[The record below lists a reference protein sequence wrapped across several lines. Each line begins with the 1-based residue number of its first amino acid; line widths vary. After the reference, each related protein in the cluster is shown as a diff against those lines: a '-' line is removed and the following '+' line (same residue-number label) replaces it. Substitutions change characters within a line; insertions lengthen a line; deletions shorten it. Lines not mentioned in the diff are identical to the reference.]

1 MFVCVFFFCSCSP
14 PPPAHTLQPTH
25 WPLPLSAG
33 WLPRLQCR
41 LSSSCCY
48 ETRTDRPELNDNVS
62 VALARGP
69 KQPIRDGLDKH
80 FPNLGSG
87 DLRLIVWD
95 GRSLLS
101 HLRRSLLA
109 LFFISSSFVS
119 VRKCA
124 SHCLLNGYEGDKNI
138 AQVKKDPCYTKGDS
152 DNIHIYNSYIYINN
166 GSMNMSNL
174 KSASSSDKPTP
185 PVDIKSCCKVTRTQQ
200 KR

>member
-1 MFVCVFFFCSCSP
+1 MEEESNTSPCGISSVTYCWCHTVPFTGMDAELNAERILSQTRAKAKMLELAMHP

-109 LFFISSSFVS
+109 LFSFPHRLSQWENV
-119 VRKCA
+119 
-124 SHCLLNGYEGDKNI
+124 
-138 AQVKKDPCYTKGDS
+138 
-152 DNIHIYNSYIYINN
+152 
-166 GSMNMSNL
+166 
-174 KSASSSDKPTP
+174 
-185 PVDIKSCCKVTRTQQ
+185 PVIVC
-200 KR
+200 